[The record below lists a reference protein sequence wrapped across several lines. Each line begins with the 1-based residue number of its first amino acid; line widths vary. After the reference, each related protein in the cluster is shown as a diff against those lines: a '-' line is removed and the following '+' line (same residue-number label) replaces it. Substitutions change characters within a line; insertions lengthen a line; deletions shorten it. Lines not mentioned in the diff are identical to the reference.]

1 MHMYNTDY
9 SLYSVSIKL
18 YSSYMDKGNTE
29 VLFLMN
35 NLCCC
40 CLNCFSYFFRVKM
53 FSSVYKK
60 YNPRKQVLPSLLSF
74 TLHSSY
80 FVLFLLHL
88 TLLHRVK
95 IMCNLNNNSC
105 RFTAVS
111 CVQCFTSLKPN
122 IFFFCNKDS
131 SGM

>member
-1 MHMYNTDY
+1 MYNVVY

-29 VLFLMN
+29 VLFLMST
-35 NLCCC
+35 LCCC
-40 CLNCFSYFFRVKM
+40 CFVFNCFSYFFRVKM
-53 FSSVYKK
+53 FCSVYTK
-60 YNPRKQVLPSLLSF
+60 YNLRKQVLPSLLCF

-95 IMCNLNNNSC
+95 IMCNLNSNSC
-105 RFTAVS
+105 RFTSVS
-111 CVQCFTSLKPN
+111 CVQCFISVMP
-122 IFFFCNKDS
+122 
-131 SGM
+131 